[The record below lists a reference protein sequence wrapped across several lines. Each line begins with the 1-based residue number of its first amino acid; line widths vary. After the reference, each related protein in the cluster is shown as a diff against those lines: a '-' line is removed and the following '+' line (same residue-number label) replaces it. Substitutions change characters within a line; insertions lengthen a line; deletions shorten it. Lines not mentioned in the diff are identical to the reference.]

1 MFFSFLFH
9 LLSKKVLKKKK
20 KIKSLGEAEKPNSQ
34 MRIDPEKRA

>member
-20 KIKSLGEAEKPNSQ
+20 SLGEAEKPNSQ
-34 MRIDPEKRA
+34 MRIDPEKSRAD